1 MEILKYKYLMT
12 VFKYFDESP
21 AVTLKLMLSLK
32 TLPRMQLDSVFRPV
46 TSDLQYPPP
55 PTHHTTLQLQQIHV
69 TLHSFCISSL
79 SSVPVVTS
87 AVRCVQ
93 PRRRTLKNISSFQPE
108 NMEIISIRDA

>member
-1 MEILKYKYLMT
+1 MKILKYKYLMT
-12 VFKYFDESP
+12 VFKYFDKSP

-32 TLPRMQLDSVFRPV
+32 TLPRMQLDSVF

-55 PTHHTTLQLQQIHV
+55 PTHLTTLQLQQIHV
-69 TLHSFCISSL
+69 TLHSFIHSFCISCL

-108 NMEIISIRDA
+108 NIEIILK